1 LSHFAKELVG
11 VAGNILEFLSVENSV
26 LLLVDYQR
34 AMYAGIGSGDRNA
47 INDGV
52 VALSKAAQ
60 ILEVPVV
67 LSSIWPDGNGEF
79 NAQITSL
86 FPGQEAIAR
95 TIMGFDALEDEPV
108 LAAVKATGRS
118 KLVVSGLWT
127 SMCFA
132 DTAIHGVREGFDVYG
147 VMDAA
152 GDWNADTHTYGVQRM
167 VQAGVV
173 PTTWMPTVSE
183 WMHDWGNPKADQLKQ
198 EVYGRYDCILG
209 M

>member
-1 LSHFAKELVG
+1 M
-11 VAGNILEFLSVENSV
+11 AGNTLELMTADNSV

-34 AMYAGIGSGDRNA
+34 AMYAGVGSSDRNA
-47 INDGV
+47 VNDSA
-52 VALSKAAQ
+52 VALATAAQ
-60 ILEVPVV
+60 ILDVPVV

-79 NAQITSL
+79 NAQIAGL
-86 FPGQEAIAR
+86 FPNQQVISR
-95 TIMGFDALEDEPV
+95 SILGFDALEDEAV

-132 DTAIHGVREGFDVYG
+132 FTAIHGVRAGMDVYAAI
-147 VMDAA
+147 DAA
-152 GDWNADTHTYGVQRM
+152 GDWNLDTHNYGVQRM

-198 EVYGRYDCILG
+198 EVYGRYDCVLG

>member
-1 LSHFAKELVG
+1 LVG
-11 VAGNILEFLSVENSV
+11 LAGNILELLSAENSV

-34 AMYAGIGSGDRNA
+34 AMYAGVGSRDRNA

-52 VALSKAAQ
+52 VALSKAAK
-60 ILEVPVV
+60 ILDVPVV

-79 NAQITSL
+79 NPEVTSL
-86 FPGQEAIAR
+86 FPKQTPIAR
-95 TIMGFDALEDEPV
+95 GVMGFDALEDAPV
-108 LAAVKATGRS
+108 LDAVKATGR
-118 KLVVSGLWT
+118 KKVVVSGLWT

-132 DTAIHGVREGFDVYG
+132 DTAIHALREGFDVYG

-152 GDWNADTHTYGVQRM
+152 GDWNAETHQYGVERM
-167 VQAGVV
+167 IQAGVV
-173 PTTWMPTVSE
+173 PITWMPVVSE

-198 EVYGRYDCILG
+198 EVYGRYDTILA

>member
-1 LSHFAKELVG
+1 MPGS
-11 VAGNILEFLSVENSV
+11 ILEFMSAENSV
-26 LLLVDYQR
+26 VLLVDYQR
-34 AMYAGIGSGDRNA
+34 AMYAGVGSGDRNA
-47 INDGV
+47 INDSA
-52 VALSKAAQ
+52 VALATAAK

-79 NAQITSL
+79 NPQITSL
-86 FPGQEAIAR
+86 FPGQEPISR
-95 TIMGFDALEDEPV
+95 GILGFDALEDAPV
-108 LAAVKATGRS
+108 MDAVKATGRS

-147 VMDAA
+147 VMDAT
-152 GDWNADTHTYGVQRM
+152 GDWNHDTHSYGIQRM

-198 EVYGRYDCILG
+198 EVYGRYDCILA

>member
-1 LSHFAKELVG
+1 M
-11 VAGNILEFLSVENSV
+11 AGNILEFLSVENSV

-34 AMYAGIGSGDRNA
+34 AMYAGVGSGDRNA
-47 INDGV
+47 INDSA
-52 VALSKAAQ
+52 VALAKAAK
-60 ILEVPVV
+60 ILGVPVV

-79 NAQITSL
+79 NPQIASL
-86 FPGQEAIAR
+86 FPDQQPISRGIL
-95 TIMGFDALEDEPV
+95 GFDALEDGPV
-108 LAAVKATGRS
+108 LDAVKATGRG

-132 DTAIHGVREGFDVYG
+132 DTAIHGVREGLDVYG

-152 GDWNADTHTYGVQRM
+152 GDWNHDTHTYGVQRM

-183 WMHDWGNPKADQLKQ
+183 WMHDWGNPKADELKQ

>member
-1 LSHFAKELVG
+1 M
-11 VAGNILEFLSVENSV
+11 AGNILEFLSAENSV
-26 LLLVDYQR
+26 VLLVDYQR
-34 AMYAGIGSGDRNA
+34 AMYAGVGSGDRNA
-47 INDGV
+47 INDGA
-52 VALSKAAQ
+52 VALAKAAK
-60 ILEVPVV
+60 ILGVPVV

-79 NAQITSL
+79 NPEITSL
-86 FPGQEAIAR
+86 FPDQEPISR
-95 TIMGFDALEDEPV
+95 GILGFDALEDGPV
-108 LAAVKATGRS
+108 LEAVKATGRS

-132 DTAIHGVREGFDVYG
+132 DTAIHGLREGFDVYG
-147 VMDAA
+147 VMDAC
-152 GDWNADTHTYGVQRM
+152 GDWNRDTHTYGIQRM

-198 EVYGRYDCILG
+198 EVYGRYDCILA

>member
-1 LSHFAKELVG
+1 MAESK
-11 VAGNILEFLSVENSV
+11 LEFMSADNSV

-34 AMYAGIGSGDRNA
+34 AMYAGVGSSDRNA
-47 INDGV
+47 VNDAA
-52 VALSKAAQ
+52 VALAKAAQ
-60 ILEVPVV
+60 ILDVPVV

-79 NAQITSL
+79 NPQIAGL
-86 FPGQEAIAR
+86 FPEQSVISR
-95 TIMGFDALEDEPV
+95 SILGFDALEDEAV

-132 DTAIHGVREGFDVYG
+132 FTAIHGVREGLDVYAA
-147 VMDAA
+147 VDAA
-152 GDWNADTHTYGVQRM
+152 GDWNLDTHNYGVQRM

-198 EVYGRYDCILG
+198 EVYGRYDCVLG

>member
-1 LSHFAKELVG
+1 LVG
-11 VAGNILEFLSVENSV
+11 LAGNILELLSADNSV

-34 AMYAGIGSGDRNA
+34 AMYAGVGSGNRNA

-52 VALSKAAQ
+52 VALAKAAR
-60 ILEVPVV
+60 ILDVPVV

-79 NAQITSL
+79 TPEVTSL
-86 FPGQEAIAR
+86 FPDQPPIAR
-95 TIMGFDALEDEPV
+95 GIMGFDALEDEPV
-108 LAAVKATGRS
+108 LAAVKETGRP
-118 KLVVSGLWT
+118 KVVVSGLWT

-132 DTAIHGVREGFDVYG
+132 NTAIHGVREGFDVYG

-152 GDWNADTHTYGVQRM
+152 GDWNPDTHKYGVQRM

-173 PTTWMPTVSE
+173 PMTWMPVVSE

-198 EVYGRYDCILG
+198 EVYGRYDPILA